1 MSANQTDTSRGAQPS
16 DRPLRFDQQVIASWI
31 EPESR
36 VLDLGCGDGQLLGH
50 LVRDKRVFGTGIELS
65 EARVAQC
72 IGQGLSVVHGN
83 VNEELPNYPDK
94 AFDYVIVSQTLQQ
107 VHRPTRMLKQLL
119 RVGRFGIVSFPN
131 FGYWKVRLQAIIGG
145 RAPKTRELPYEWY
158 DTPNIRVLTLNDFH
172 NYGAEIPFRIMRQE
186 AVTMPAGDQYPK
198 HVSLL
203 PNLRASYGIFMIEGR

>member
-1 MSANQTDTSRGAQPS
+1 MSANQTAAL
-16 DRPLRFDQQVIASWI
+16 RPLRFDQQVIASWI
-31 EPESR
+31 EPETR

-50 LVRDKRVFGTGIELS
+50 LVREKQVHGTGIELS
-65 EARVAQC
+65 EAYVAQC

-107 VHRPTRMLKQLL
+107 VHRPTKMLEQLL

-131 FGYWKVRLQAIIGG
+131 FGYWKVRLQAMFGG

-158 DTPNIRVLTLNDFH
+158 DTPNIRVLTLEDFRK
-172 NYGAEIPFRIMRQE
+172 YGEEIPFRIMRQE
-186 AVTMPAGDQYPK
+186 AVAMPGGDPFPRR
-198 HVSLL
+198 VNLL